1 MTIGEVDAAP
11 KDPKCVRSNADRAPT
26 GRTECDNVR
35 IVKVHGWWCTTSRL
49 LRRAGR
55 NGRQLS
61 AHRDTMDG
69 RGQLFPP

>member
-35 IVKVHGWWCTTSRL
+35 IVKVHGWWCTTTVSSV
-49 LRRAGR
+49 AQDVTGVI
-55 NGRQLS
+55 
-61 AHRDTMDG
+61 
-69 RGQLFPP
+69 

>member
-35 IVKVHGWWCTTSRL
+35 IVKVHGWWCTTAVSSV
-49 LRRAGR
+49 AQDVTGV
-55 NGRQLS
+55 S
-61 AHRDTMDG
+61 
-69 RGQLFPP
+69 

>member
-35 IVKVHGWWCTTSRL
+35 IVKVHGCWCTTTVSSV
-49 LRRAGR
+49 AQDVTGV
-55 NGRQLS
+55 S
-61 AHRDTMDG
+61 
-69 RGQLFPP
+69 